1 MSIFDFFKFGKRKP
15 ADPPT
20 ATSKDALKKPS
31 AKHANLAGQTAP
43 GLRSLR
49 DLWGIEKNSPVERF
63 TGSVTSDIY
72 SGTHT
77 NGIPRR
83 HHPVRRPR
91 GRGDTG
97 AH

>member
-15 ADPPT
+15 AEPT
-20 ATSKDALKKPS
+20 ATPKDALKKPN
-31 AKHANLAGQTAP
+31 AKHVKHAAQTAP

-49 DLWGIEKNSPVERF
+49 DLWGIEKNSPIERV

-77 NGIPRR
+77 GGIPRR

-97 AH
+97 AY